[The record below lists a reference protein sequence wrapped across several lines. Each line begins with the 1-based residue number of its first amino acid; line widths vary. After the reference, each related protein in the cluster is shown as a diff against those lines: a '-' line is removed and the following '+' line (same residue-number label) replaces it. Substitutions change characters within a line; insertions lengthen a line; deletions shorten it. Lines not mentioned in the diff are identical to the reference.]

1 MLVLSSEYDPFHV
14 QNLKKKKNMLLINQY
29 IEISILTQKMF
40 ILTTHTCS
48 VANYD
53 RWSDS
58 FNFTDNLKPQSPSD
72 VKKIVS
78 LEIIYFIG
86 I

>member
-1 MLVLSSEYDPFHV
+1 
-14 QNLKKKKNMLLINQY
+14 MLLINQY
-29 IEISILTQKMF
+29 IEISILTKKNVNF
-40 ILTTHTCS
+40 NNHTCS

-53 RWSDS
+53 RWSDW
-58 FNFTDNLKPQSPSD
+58 FNFTDNLKPSD

-78 LEIIYFIG
+78 LEITFLTG